1 MMARWQKFFLGTAVL
16 SCCSLISVAD
26 PVTPAPQKTVIQQPA
41 KAHHVRHPH
50 SQTRSVWPELI
61 SRFQLQNQYHLY
73 AVQQQ
78 VSWWLNH
85 REFLEHALS
94 RSRDYLAYFN
104 EQTAVRHLP
113 AELALLPAIESGYN
127 PSADSRVGAMGLW
140 QMMPQ
145 TATTNGLQINWW
157 YDARRDTIASTKT
170 ALDYLSRLHFALND
184 WLLAVAAYDVGIGN
198 IENAEARSGERSFW
212 NLDLPEETQDY
223 VPRLLALAYLVQHAA
238 QYNLVLPPISDRPTF
253 SVVILY
259 RQLDISE
266 ISHLAHIAPA
276 TIQALNPGMKRW
288 ATAPQGR
295 FELVLP
301 DYAARSFVLNANHAR
316 LSSYV
321 AWRYHRVY
329 PGETMQS
336 IAREYHVKSS
346 LLYHVNRL
354 PESSQPGEGQG
365 VLVPV

>member
-1 MMARWQKFFLGTAVL
+1 MKSWQKFLAFTAASCLSLGGA
-16 SCCSLISVAD
+16 AD
-26 PVTPAPQKTVIQQPA
+26 PAPSSITPAQAA
-41 KAHHVRHPH
+41 KPIHVRHH
-50 SQTRSVWPELI
+50 RQVHSVWPELI
-61 SRFQLQNQYHLY
+61 SRFQLRNQYHLY

-78 VSWWLNH
+78 VAWWLNH

-94 RSRDYLAYFN
+94 RSTNYLAYFN
-104 EQTAVRHLP
+104 QQTAIRHLP

-127 PSADSRVGAMGLW
+127 PTASSNVGAMGLW

-157 YDARRDTIASTKT
+157 YDARRDTIASTQT
-170 ALDYLSRLHFALND
+170 ALNYLSRLHFALKD

-198 IENAEARSGERSFW
+198 IENAQARSGVKDFW
-212 NLDLPEETQDY
+212 SLDLPEETQDY
-223 VPRLLALAYLVQHAA
+223 VPRLLALAYLIEHAS
-238 QYNLVLPPISDRPTF
+238 QYNLKLPAISDVPNF

-266 ISHLAHIAPA
+266 ISRLAHIPET
-276 TIQALNPGMKRW
+276 TIQALNPGMRRW
-288 ATAPQGR
+288 ATMPQGK

-301 DYAARSFVLNANHAR
+301 DYAARTFVINANHTH
-316 LSSYV
+316 LGSS

-336 IAREYHVKSS
+336 IAREYHVRSS
-346 LLYHVNRL
+346 LLYHVNRM
-354 PESSQPGEGQG
+354 SAASQPDEGQG
-365 VLVPV
+365 ILVPV